1 MFLIRIGHRK
11 ELYKI
16 RMSTSSFDELA
27 GVDLGEGYL
36 VQWVDG

>member
-1 MFLIRIGHRK
+1 MFLIRISHRK
-11 ELYKI
+11 EIYKI
-16 RMSTSSFDELA
+16 RILGFGFDELA